1 MSGLKAR
8 IIRLERNVPTGLEA
22 KLRALSDEELER
34 RLDELLMRASEE
46 DSYGNKL
53 TLEAGVSV
61 RQMSD
66 EQLNARIAYLL
77 GHRPGA
83 VRSDPLA

>member
-1 MSGLKAR
+1 MSGLRGR

-22 KLRALSDEELER
+22 KLRALSDEEER

-46 DSYGNKL
+46 DSYEDKL

-83 VRSDPLA
+83 VQGDPLA

>member
-8 IIRLERNVPTGLEA
+8 IIRLERNVPIGIEA
-22 KLRALSDEELER
+22 WLRALSDAELER

-46 DSYGNKL
+46 DTYDDKL
-53 TLEAGVSV
+53 TLEAAVSV
-61 RQMSD
+61 RQMTD
-66 EQLNARIAYLL
+66 EQLNARLAYLL

-83 VRSDPLA
+83 VRDP

>member
-1 MSGLKAR
+1 VSGLRAR
-8 IIRLERNVPTGLEA
+8 IIRLERNVPTGLAAE
-22 KLRALSDEELER
+22 LRALSDEELER

-46 DSYGNKL
+46 DSYGDKL

-66 EQLNARIAYLL
+66 EHLNARIAYLL

-83 VRSDPLA
+83 VQGDPLA